1 MQTNI
6 KETPPTPRWILLSA
20 LSLGVPFLLLFA
32 YNYSSIE
39 INLLG
44 TPLKKINPV
53 DSLELWLNLP
63 SNIQQDDAIA
73 YDFPWLTELDYIA
86 DTSGSSKIKIPY
98 SPGIF
103 PDSLVTDNNLT
114 DTSAIEIPDSARA
127 GLIYLPD
134 TVSFTAIPKSD
145 SSEQRILFMG
155 DSQAG
160 GLLHIFND
168 YCVENG
174 HKMVA
179 ALVWNSATIFNY
191 GYSNR
196 VDDLIKQYQPTLVV
210 IVLGLNE
217 LHARDIPKRTQA
229 ANLLRAKLG
238 NTPYLWIGPANYM
251 EDSGINKV
259 YEQIATSERFVLS
272 KHLNLPKG
280 SDNRHPN
287 REGYKIWMEYIAR
300 FVQSSELYDFKFE
313 KPKKFGNRIT
323 GKVTHT
329 NAARDRG
336 Y

>member
-1 MQTNI
+1 MQTSP
-6 KETPPTPRWILLSA
+6 KESPPTPRWILLFA

-44 TPLKKINPV
+44 TPLKKITTV
-53 DSLELWLNLP
+53 DSLDLWLDMASNLP
-63 SNIQQDDAIA
+63 QENDHN
-73 YDFPWLTELDYIA
+73 YDFPWL
-86 DTSGSSKIKIPY
+86 SKFEYPEDSAALTISVIPLA
-98 SPGIF
+98 PGIL
-103 PDSLVTDNNLT
+103 PDSLQTESEPIDST
-114 DTSAIEIPDSARA
+114 EIQSPDSART
-127 GLIYLPD
+127 GIIYLPD
-134 TVSFTAIPKSD
+134 TISFSSVPKSD

-168 YCVENG
+168 YCVEIG

-179 ALVWNSATIFNY
+179 AHVWNSATIYNY
-191 GYSNR
+191 GFSKR
-196 VDDLIKQYQPTLVV
+196 VDELINQYQPTLIV

-217 LHARDIPKRTQA
+217 LHARDIAKRTQA
-229 ANLLRAKLG
+229 ANLLRAKFG
-238 NTPYLWIGPANYM
+238 NIPYLWVGPANYM

-259 YEQIATSERFVLS
+259 YEQVATSERFVLS

-280 SDNRHPN
+280 SDKRHPN
-287 REGYKIWMEYIAR
+287 REGYKIWMDYIAR

-313 KPKKFGNRIT
+313 KPKKFGNRIS
-323 GKVTHT
+323 GKVTHA
-329 NAARDRG
+329 NASKDRG